1 MSNRKILLDV
11 LEKCVDNHLKRLQ
24 FYETGCC
31 ILCPSSSDNL
41 HPYRAST
48 SGTLM
53 FGQVR
58 SFQFHDF
65 MARRC
70 GICAPLAPRAL
81 SMTCTRNP
89 RRAAPPTADL
99 WKDPLRNFG
108 TLQGQTAFG
117 GAAAAPA
124 GDSNPFGF
132 SAAPPTGNVFG
143 FGGGPSVAAAS
154 NPFVG
159 VAPAMGAREAS
170 PAGDGKGSG
179 KSILSFM
186 GAKKGRGTA
195 AVQASG

>member
-1 MSNRKILLDV
+1 
-11 LEKCVDNHLKRLQ
+11 
-24 FYETGCC
+24 
-31 ILCPSSSDNL
+31 
-41 HPYRAST
+41 
-48 SGTLM
+48 M
-53 FGQVR
+53 FGQVS

-65 MARRC
+65 MART
-70 GICAPLAPRAL
+70 CAVCVPLAPRAL
-81 SMTCTRNP
+81 SQLALLPCRNP
-89 RRAAPPTADL
+89 HRAAPPTADL

-108 TLQGQTAFG
+108 TLQGQAAFG

-154 NPFVG
+154 NPFAG
-159 VAPAMGAREAS
+159 AFGGAPAMGAREAS